1 MTKNDEVAS
10 KINLSLTK
18 KGIYAINVM
27 GSPGAGK
34 TSTLIQIIKR
44 LDGITPYVIE
54 GDIESDLTPKPFFP
68 WELKPYR

>member
-1 MTKNDEVAS
+1 
-10 KINLSLTK
+10 
-18 KGIYAINVM
+18 M

-54 GDIESDLTPKPFFP
+54 GDIESDFDTKPFFP